1 MLKVLKWLLTL
12 LVLIGLAATA
22 MIYGLLF
29 LSLPTLD
36 GKQSSRAIS
45 ADIKIARDS
54 LGQAVIKAQN
64 RQDAAYGLGF
74 AHGQDRFFQMDLL
87 RRNAAG
93 ELSELFG
100 EAALNLDKQMRFHQF
115 RERSEQIYAQLPQSH
130 KNVLTAYTQGVN
142 EGQAQAGF
150 NTFEYYLTGAQIRA
164 WQPADSILVIFAMY
178 LDLQAGNF
186 ERDQALIQIDSLF
199 GAKMKA
205 FLTQPSH
212 YQAALDGSELPVGTV
227 PTPTLDSNNSPVM
240 ARHIKSLP
248 HYGSNNWAVTGALTE
263 TNKAMVSDDMHLG
276 LNVPAIWYRAQLN
289 YKFEDEQIQVTGV
302 SLPGAPAIVVGTNN
316 KVAWGFTNGYLDVA
330 DWVELDEQSNT
341 WQEFEKIALPNGEL
355 HQYELTMSEFGP
367 VKAFNDKQ
375 YALSWVA
382 HQPYAVNLNL
392 LEFERAGNVN
402 EAMSLAPDVG
412 IPVQNLM
419 VVDHL
424 GHIGWQPMGAIP
436 RRTEPVDLA
445 VLAADF
451 PTGWQQNET
460 QRPSVVNPAEGR
472 LWSANS
478 RVMSVREHLRFGDG
492 GYALGARAVQIRDRL
507 LSKQQF
513 NERDFNLLQ
522 QDNEALFLKPWHERL
537 TQLLSV
543 SEQSKQQYATDL
555 KHLAAWQACAC
566 AESVGYTLVK
576 HFRAAVIDVALAPI
590 EEKLRAR
597 GSSLSSIKN
606 YLEPAIWQLLTEQ
619 PESWLNGHKDWN
631 ALQLAAYQTVKET
644 LSASYGSDMQAW
656 RWGNVNALTIGHP
669 FSQQLPIL
677 SGLLDMPRVPAFGDT
692 FMPAVQGPS
701 FGASQRF
708 IAQPGELD
716 KAIMTIAG
724 GQSGHP
730 SSVFYRAGFAA
741 YANGEATP
749 LLPGEMIHQLHIQA
763 LR

>member
-1 MLKVLKWLLTL
+1 MLKILKWLLML
-12 LVLIGLAATA
+12 LVIVGLAVTA
-22 MIYGLLF
+22 MVYGLLS

-36 GKQSSRAIS
+36 GKQSSHAIS
-45 ADIKIARDS
+45 ADVKVSRDN

-115 RERSEQIYAQLPQSH
+115 RERSEQIYAQLSQSH
-130 KNVLTAYTQGVN
+130 QDVLTAYTQGVN
-142 EGQAQAGF
+142 DGQRQAGF
-150 NTFEYYLTGAQIRA
+150 NTFEYYLTGAQVRA

-178 LDLQAGNF
+178 LDLQAGNY
-186 ERDQALIQIDSLF
+186 ERDEALIQMDSLF
-199 GAKMKA
+199 GPDMIA
-205 FLTQPSH
+205 FLTQPSR
-212 YQAALDGSELPVGTV
+212 YQAALDGSKLPVGSV
-227 PTPTLDSNNSPVM
+227 PIPLLEVKEASVV
-240 ARHIKSLP
+240 ARHIESLP

-263 TNKAMVSDDMHLG
+263 TNKAMMSDDMHLG
-276 LNVPAIWYRAQLN
+276 LNVPVIWYRAQLN
-289 YKFEDEQIQVTGV
+289 YQFEEQQIQVTGV

-316 KVAWGFTNGYLDVA
+316 KVAWGFTNGYLDLA
-330 DWVELDEQSNT
+330 DWVELDEQTNT
-341 WQEFEKIALPNGEL
+341 WTEFEKIALPNGEL

-419 VVDHL
+419 VVDYL

-436 RRTEPVDLA
+436 KRTEPVDLA

-451 PTGWQQNET
+451 PTGWQQNES
-460 QRPSVVNPAEGR
+460 QRPRVVNPPEGR

-478 RVMSVREHLRFGDG
+478 RVMSVADHLRFGDG
-492 GYALGARAVQIRDRL
+492 GYALGARAQQIRDRL
-507 LSKQQF
+507 MSKPQF
-513 NERDFNLLQ
+513 NERDFNQLQ

-543 SEQSKQQYATDL
+543 SEQSKLQYATDL

-597 GSSLSSIKN
+597 GSSLSSLKN
-606 YLEPAIWQLLTEQ
+606 YLEPALWQLITEQ
-619 PESWLNGHKDWN
+619 PDSWLNGHKDWY
-631 ALQLAAYQTVKET
+631 ALQLAAYERAKDALTV
-644 LSASYGSDMQAW
+644 SYGSQMEAW
-656 RWGNVNALTIGHP
+656 RWGNVNALNIRHP

-677 SGLLDMPRVPAFGDT
+677 SGLLDMPRMPAFGDT
-692 FMPAVQGPS
+692 FMPAVQGSS

-708 IAQPGELD
+708 IAQPGALD

-730 SSVFYRAGFAA
+730 LSVFYRAGFEA

-749 LLPGEMIHQLHIQA
+749 LLPSESIHQLTIQA